1 MRGKSTHSSVLPGFN
16 VLLHLGSYLFVG
28 FLFFRVFTHGLRM
41 VFALG
46 AYDSVTRLVCIGF
59 GRMSTNSTTRT
70 GISASG
76 VFTCA
81 TFCFST
87 WNSFRIFK
95 FRHSVTRAIRISFR
109 LAARFSHLACITNYL
124 LIRMALGCKSREWSA
139 STRVSASG
147 V

>member
-1 MRGKSTHSSVLPGFN
+1 
-16 VLLHLGSYLFVG
+16 LLHLGSYLFVG

-81 TFCFST
+81 TFAS
-87 WNSFRIFK
+87 
-95 FRHSVTRAIRISFR
+95 
-109 LAARFSHLACITNYL
+109 
-124 LIRMALGCKSREWSA
+124 ALGILFAYSSFDIQSLELFA
-139 STRVSASG
+139 SLSG
-147 V
+147 WLQGFRT